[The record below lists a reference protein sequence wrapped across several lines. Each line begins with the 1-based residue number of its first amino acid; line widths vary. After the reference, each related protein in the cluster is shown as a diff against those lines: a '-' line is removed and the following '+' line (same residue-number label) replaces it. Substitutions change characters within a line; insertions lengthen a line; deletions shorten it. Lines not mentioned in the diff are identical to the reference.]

1 MHGNQLNV
9 TAGLGRKL
17 TPDFLIGLVTG
28 YEHFKYDVASL
39 AGTLKGDGGTVGGY
53 AAWRLT
59 PYMRWDATIGWSEI
73 AYNATAGTASGS
85 FTGYRW
91 LASTGLTG
99 TYSFAAYIFE
109 PSAKVFSLWE
119 NQDAWTDNLGTFQNA
134 RSFSAGRVAAGGKV
148 IYPWMAG
155 DMRVAPYL
163 GFYGDYRFQTDN
175 ALPAGQPIV
184 GIGDGWSGRVTT
196 GVTLAQPGGGTF
208 VLGGEYGGLG
218 ANYKVW
224 TANGRVVW
232 PF

>member
-1 MHGNQLNV
+1 
-9 TAGLGRKL
+9 
-17 TPDFLIGLVTG
+17 LVTG
-28 YEHFKYDVASL
+28 YEQFKYDVASL

-99 TYSFAAYIFE
+99 TYGFAAYIFE

-119 NQDAWTDNLGTFQNA
+119 NQDAWTDSLGTFQNA